1 MCSNFTCTFGRAL
14 AKRRSRHASSSPER
28 TCYRQ
33 QQKLYLWRVHLLGHT
48 PCMRLSSTC
57 MRSSC
62 TSTCCRKGAFV
73 QFGSRIYGV
82 NQFACIHGCNIVAP
96 LTAML
101 LRLPTLVEIHQP
113 SVPLCKWAKY
123 HRAPALQAAVAVPP
137 REWSFHSWHVFCV
150 EHRCF
155 CHIPSLR
162 ARFYW
167 HAHAC
172 NMAVLASNKCQ
183 SHTAATV
190 KPVGLYVHTFAVY
203 FARLRTKVVTVY
215 GISVEIAHALS
226 QGTLV
231 SMWSSPLRKLC
242 AGFSNL

>member
-1 MCSNFTCTFGRAL
+1 M
-14 AKRRSRHASSSPER
+14 
-28 TCYRQ
+28 
-33 QQKLYLWRVHLLGHT
+33 
-48 PCMRLSSTC
+48 CMRLSSTC

-82 NQFACIHGCNIVAP
+82 TQFARIHGCNIV
-96 LTAML
+96 TAML
-101 LRLPTLVEIHQP
+101 LRLPTLVEIRQP

-123 HRAPALQAAVAVPP
+123 HRVPALQAAVSVPS

-167 HAHAC
+167 HAHAR

-203 FARLRTKVVTVY
+203 FARLRTKVASVY
-215 GISVEIAHALS
+215 GISVEVVHALS

-231 SMWSSPLRKLC
+231 SMWSSPLRNGK
-242 AGFSNL
+242 